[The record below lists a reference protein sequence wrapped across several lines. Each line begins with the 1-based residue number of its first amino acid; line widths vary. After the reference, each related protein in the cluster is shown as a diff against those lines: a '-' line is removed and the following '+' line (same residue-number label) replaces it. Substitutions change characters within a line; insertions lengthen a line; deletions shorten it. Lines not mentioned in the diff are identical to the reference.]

1 MKQTYNIGNYSD
13 TYNDFELDV
22 PDRFNWAFDVFD
34 KWGEDPSKTAM
45 IWVGPDG
52 SDREITF
59 SEFTDRTNR
68 LSNGLKKI
76 GTNPGDRI
84 FVMLPRLVEWW
95 EIMIASVRG
104 LFVPVPGTPLL
115 TKSDITYRINASEC
129 SVAITDSENLDKIVE
144 IKNDCPSLKTIIV
157 VGDTTEHVKFEDLIT
172 ESSDVH
178 PHPNNLSTEPL
189 IIYFTSGTTG
199 YPKMVLNTHASY
211 PIGHIITGRYW
222 LDNRPTDLHWTL
234 SDTGWAQAAWTHFY
248 APWNMGAAIFVWDMR
263 GRFDAS
269 DTLKMLEKFPIT
281 TFFAPP
287 TAYRMMVL
295 ENLDEFD
302 LTSLRHCIGA
312 GEALNPEVI
321 DVWKKGT
328 GHHIWEGY
336 GQTETVLCV
345 ATFPGMKAK
354 PGSMGVA
361 APGFKMGIVNENGE
375 HLPVGEEGE
384 IAISIK
390 PDFPV
395 GLFGGYWKNEE
406 ANNKCFRGNW
416 YFTGDRGYVDE
427 DGYYWFVGRAD
438 DVINSS
444 SYRIGPFEV
453 ESALVEH
460 DSVAEAAVIGKP
472 DPIRGEI
479 VKAYIV
485 LTGKDLPSEKL
496 KEELQNHVKT
506 VTAPY
511 KYPREIDFVEE
522 LPKTISGKIRR
533 SELRDIEKSK

>member
-1 MKQTYNIGNYSD
+1 MNTKYNVGDYTE
-13 TYNDFELDV
+13 TYNDFKLDV
-22 PDRFNWAFDVFD
+22 PERFNWAFDVFD
-34 KWGEDPSKTAM
+34 KWGEDPTKTAM
-45 IWVGPDG
+45 VWVGPDG
-52 SDREITF
+52 NEREISF
-59 SEFTDRTNR
+59 SEFTNRTNR
-68 LSNGLKKI
+68 LSNGLKEI
-76 GTNPGDRI
+76 GIKPGDKI

-95 EIMIASVRG
+95 EIMIASIRG

-115 TKSDITYRINASEC
+115 TTSDITYRINASES
-129 SVAITDSENLDKIVE
+129 SVAIIDLENLGKLVE
-144 IKNDCPSLKTIIV
+144 VKEACPTLKKIIV
-157 VGDTTEHVKFEDLIT
+157 VGHTDEYIQYEHLIT
-172 ESSDVH
+172 DSTDYH
-178 PHPNNLSTEPL
+178 PHPNNLSSEPL
-189 IIYFTSGTTG
+189 IMYFTSGTTG

-222 LDNRPTDLHWTL
+222 MDNGPTDLHWTL
-234 SDTGWAQAAWTHFY
+234 SDTGWAQVAWTHFY

-263 GRFDAS
+263 GRFNAAT
-269 DTLKMLEKFPIT
+269 TLQMLEKYPIT

-287 TAYRMMVL
+287 TAYRMLVL
-295 ENLDEFD
+295 ENLDDF
-302 LTSLRHCIGA
+302 SPAALRHCIGA

-336 GQTETVLCV
+336 GQTETVLCI
-345 ATFPGMKAK
+345 ATFPGMQPK

-361 APGFKMGIVNENGE
+361 APGFKMAIVNDHEE
-375 HLPVGEEGE
+375 ELSIGEEGE

-390 PDFPV
+390 PDLPV
-395 GLFGGYWKNEE
+395 GLFEGYWNNPE
-406 ANNKCFRGNW
+406 ANKKCFRGRW

-438 DVINSS
+438 DVIISS

-453 ESALVEH
+453 ESALLEH
-460 DSVAEAAVIGKP
+460 DSIAEAAVIGKP
-472 DPIRGEI
+472 DRIRGEI
-479 VKAYIV
+479 VKAFVV
-485 LTGKDLPSEKL
+485 LTSKEPPSEKL
-496 KEELQNHVKT
+496 KIELQNHVKT

-533 SELRDIEKSK
+533 AELRDMEKSK